1 MFKFDLLYNELN
13 LNELLMSEHEFEI
26 EYCSVYQL
34 YF

>member
-13 LNELLMSEHEFEI
+13 LNELLMSEYEFEI
-26 EYCSVYQL
+26 EYRSVYQL